1 MKLSDRRD
9 NSRRVFQEQSEQFLV
24 EVLEPLSQAIKITG
38 VNSEREKRS
47 STFEQ
52 EELKMNSIIYIVGFV
67 VVVMFVL
74 SMLGLR

>member
-1 MKLSDRRD
+1 MPILG
-9 NSRRVFQEQSEQFLV
+9 QTEQIELFLV
-24 EVLEPLSQAIKITG
+24 EVLEHLSQAIKITG

>member
-1 MKLSDRRD
+1 MPILGHT
-9 NSRRVFQEQSEQFLV
+9 EQIELFLV
-24 EVLEPLSQAIKITG
+24 EVLEHLSQAIKITG
-38 VNSEREKRS
+38 DNSEREKRS